1 MPTVYRLIARD
12 LLRHHPGRTALGGL
26 GLAAA
31 TGCGI
36 GAPMALAAVVD
47 SMSGRGPAARPV
59 LVFALLLAG
68 ALAGAALASRAAA
81 DRASATTARHRGAAF
96 VTAMRVPPYDTRY
109 RDGELLARCSSDAET
124 PARIAGVVLSCA
136 VTTMGGLAAFVLL
149 CTIDWRCAAVVAA
162 ELIASWFV
170 VRAFLRGSAA
180 PEAGYRAARGALA
193 DLLVDAHRG
202 ARTIA
207 ALGTQDRELRRV
219 LAPLGELRAAGRRSW
234 RAQRD
239 VGWRMGLLD
248 PLLNAAVLAVAG
260 LSAVAG
266 RLSPGSVL
274 AVLLYSQL
282 TLMVLE
288 QVDLLAAAV
297 HALPGAGNLAELL
310 TTAPPDPG
318 GPVRLPPGP
327 GHLAFERVRLTA
339 ATAGDGPGGAEVTCT
354 IAAGTHVAVVG
365 RSGSGKSRLA
375 ALVGRLADPAGGRVL
390 LDGHDL
396 RTVPVDD
403 VRAAVAYAFEE
414 PNLFGATLRAA
425 IAAGADL
432 RHEDVVRAAREARAD
447 AFVRRLPAGYD
458 TPPGAAP
465 LSGGERQRLGLARA
479 FARPARVLVL
489 DDAMS
494 SLDTA
499 TAAEVAHAVRDTW
512 HGRTTLVVT
521 HRAATAAAADLV
533 LWLDAGRVRGYA
545 PHRTLWSTPG
555 YRALFGAVDREPAMQ
570 AGPA

>member
-1 MPTVYRLIARD
+1 MPSVYRLIAQD
-12 LLRHHPGRTALGGL
+12 LLRHHPGRTAVGLL
-26 GLAAA
+26 GLAAS
-31 TGCGI
+31 I
-36 GAPMALAAVVD
+36 GFGLAAPMALATVVD

-59 LVFALLLAG
+59 LVLALVLAG
-68 ALAGAALASRAAA
+68 ALAGSALASRASA

-96 VTAMRVPPYDTRY
+96 TAALRRPPYDAGFP
-109 RDGELLARCSSDAET
+109 DGELLARCSSDAET
-124 PARIAGVVLSCA
+124 PARIANIVLSSS
-136 VTTMGGLAAFVLL
+136 VTSVGGLAAFVLL
-149 CTIDWRCAAVVAA
+149 CTIDWRSAVVVAA
-162 ELIASWFV
+162 ELAVSWFV
-170 VRAFLRGSAA
+170 VRAFLRGSAE

-207 ALGTQDRELRRV
+207 ALGTHDRELRRV
-219 LAPLGELRAAGRRSW
+219 LAPLADLRAAGRLSW

-248 PLLNAAVLAVAG
+248 PLLNAVVLAVAG

-266 RLSPGSVL
+266 RLGPGSVL

-288 QVDLLAAAV
+288 QVDSLAAGV
-297 HALPGAGNLAELL
+297 RALAGTRRLAELL
-310 TTAPPDPG
+310 AAPPPDPG
-318 GPVRLPPGP
+318 GTVRLPSGP
-327 GHLAFERVRLTA
+327 GRLTFDRVRLDGRG
-339 ATAGDGPGGAEVTCT
+339 GDVSCT
-354 IAAGTHVAVVG
+354 IPAGAHVAVVG
-365 RSGSGKSRLA
+365 PSGSGKSRLV
-375 ALVGRLADPAGGRVL
+375 ALVGRLADPDAGRVL

-396 RTVPVDD
+396 RTVPADE

-414 PNLFGATLRAA
+414 PNLFGATLGAA
-425 IAAGADL
+425 IAAGSDL
-432 RHEDVVRAAREARAD
+432 RDDDVVRAARLARAD

-458 TPPGAAP
+458 TPPGDAP

-479 FARPARVLVL
+479 FAQPARVLVL
-489 DDAMS
+489 DDATS

-499 TAAEVAHAVRDTW
+499 TAAEVAHAVRDAW

-545 PHRTLWSTPG
+545 PHRTLWSAPG
-555 YRALFGAVDREPAMQ
+555 YRALFGAVEHDPVPQGSA
-570 AGPA
+570 A